1 MLDTKTKGQ
10 FAKDLTQWKG
20 LLEPLV
26 VDEEVQIDMIYDLQ
40 EYCEKKGKGDQI
52 LGIVR
57 ALYDEDLI
65 EEDVLFRWEKQARD
79 EGETKYVRF
88 LEPFLTWLREADEE
102 ESSDDEE

>member
-40 EYCEKKGKGDQI
+40 EYCEKKGKVTHQ
-52 LGIVR
+52 LCVVC
-57 ALYDEDLI
+57 LLI
-65 EEDVLFRWEKQARD
+65 
-79 EGETKYVRF
+79 
-88 LEPFLTWLREADEE
+88 PFHAG
-102 ESSDDEE
+102 